1 MKQLL
6 LLLLVLPVLSL
17 AASPFD
23 GTWIAE
29 LSSAKLPEKPDVIVL
44 NKGIY
49 ECKTCMP
56 ALYIKANGT
65 DQSVVGNPGYDSVA
79 VRMVNDHRLD
89 TTYKLGGKIVS
100 QSNIA
105 VAADG
110 KTATVMS
117 ESRYGAKPVTATV
130 KLTRVAAG
138 AAGAHAYSGSW
149 RMTAY
154 EEVSK
159 NGLSLTLRGT
169 ADGLQLNDNNGM
181 SYDAKFDGKE
191 YAIAGDPTHT
201 MVTLKRIDER
211 TIEETDKVA
220 GKVEGVYRMTVA
232 ADGQSLTGNC
242 NDKRRGTTSQMTLRK
257 QK

>member
-1 MKQLL
+1 MSFAAG
-6 LLLLVLPVLSL
+6 P
-17 AASPFD
+17 ASPFD
-23 GTWIAE
+23 GTWVAE
-29 LSSAKLPEKPDVIVL
+29 LSSAKLPDKPDVIVL

-49 ECKTCMP
+49 ECKSCVP

-65 DQSVVGNPGYDSVA
+65 DQAVIGNPNYDSIA
-79 VRMVNDHRLD
+79 VRMVNALRLD

-149 RMTAY
+149 RTTAY

-181 SYDAKFDGKE
+181 SYDAKFDGKD
-191 YAIAGDPTHT
+191 YALAGDPTHT
-201 MVTLKRIDER
+201 LVTLKRVDAH
-211 TIEETDKVA
+211 TIEETDKVG

-232 ADGQSLTGNC
+232 ADGQSMTTTYS
-242 NDKRRGTTSQMTLRK
+242 DKRRGTSLQMTLRR

>member
-1 MKQLL
+1 MRKFLL
-6 LLLLVLPVLSL
+6 LLLALPAIAL

-23 GTWIAE
+23 GTWVAD
-29 LSSAKLPEKPDVIVL
+29 LSSAKLPDKPDVILL

-49 ECKTCMP
+49 ECKSCVP

-65 DQSVVGNPGYDSVA
+65 DQSVVGNPNYDSIA

-89 TTYKLGGKIVS
+89 TTYKLGGKMVS
-100 QSNIA
+100 QSTIA

-110 KTATVMS
+110 KTATIMN
-117 ESRYGAKPVTATV
+117 ESRYGSKPVTATL

-138 AAGAHAYSGSW
+138 PTGSHAYSGSW

-159 NGLSLTLRGT
+159 NGLSLTLRTT

-181 SYDAKFDGKE
+181 SYDAKFDGKD

-201 MVTLKRIDER
+201 VVTLKRIDER

-232 ADGQSLTGNC
+232 ADGQSLTGNY